1 MWNARKRAL
10 VIFCDSSGSFQYK
23 IVSVQID
30 FLIPGRQTFKKLD
43 EERQSGRSRCL
54 LNDDNGF
61 LQLPPFLAAAV
72 SLNR

>member
-1 MWNARKRAL
+1 MRANVHSSFS
-10 VIFCDSSGSFQYK
+10 VIQVVHFNKK

-54 LNDDNGF
+54 LNDGNGF